1 MQTVLS
7 SWEFL
12 IGGLNNRDNHI
23 YLAIIIL
30 SQIQGKNGFIP
41 NLD

>member
-12 IGGLNNRDNHI
+12 IDGLNNGDNHI
-23 YLAIIIL
+23 FLAIIISL
-30 SQIQGKNGFIP
+30 TQGNNGF
-41 NLD
+41 NYS